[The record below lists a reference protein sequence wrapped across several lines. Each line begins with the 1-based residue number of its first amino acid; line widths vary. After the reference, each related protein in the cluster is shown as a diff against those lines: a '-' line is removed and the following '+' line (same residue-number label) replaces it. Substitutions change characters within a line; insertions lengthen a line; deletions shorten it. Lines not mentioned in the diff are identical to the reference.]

1 MVYNERSIMRFKTYL
16 EESVHVYKVHRE
28 SRVRGAPRVKRERSL
43 APRKVKPPK
52 TMSIMNIIFDK
63 NK

>member
-1 MVYNERSIMRFKTYL
+1 MRFKTYL

-28 SRVRGAPRVKRERSL
+28 SRVRGAPRVKKEKSL
-43 APRKVKPPK
+43 APRKAKPPK